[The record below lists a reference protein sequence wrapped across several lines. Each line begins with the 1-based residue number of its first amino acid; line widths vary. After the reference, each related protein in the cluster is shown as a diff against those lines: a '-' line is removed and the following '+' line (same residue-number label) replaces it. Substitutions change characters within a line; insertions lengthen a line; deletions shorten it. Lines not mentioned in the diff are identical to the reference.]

1 MGDFEFKVITDG
13 DMIDHHMDLYYAV
26 YAKSWQEREGIGP
39 HFHRDLAKMAARS
52 GWLRLGFL
60 YFGGSP
66 IASQFWISS
75 NGCAFILKT
84 VYDQRYKKYS
94 PGKILTSEMMK
105 HAIDVDKVRSIDYVQ
120 GDEPYKEDWTPKR
133 RERKGLLAFNNNMK
147 GKYLELLT
155 NIIQPVVNKNQYLW
169 RVKGIIKSHFA

>member
-1 MGDFEFKVITDG
+1 
-13 DMIDHHMDLYYAV
+13 MIDHHMDLYYAV